1 MKEGSTASMN
11 GTETAR
17 RESRAEI
24 RTAHAGRYRIY
35 DEIAVGGMASVHL
48 GRLIGPA
55 GFARTVA
62 IKRLHPAYARDP
74 HFVTMFIDEAR
85 TAARVRHPNVVPIV
99 DVIATDNDLLSVV
112 GHIAG
117 VSLQSSRKLRGVRG
131 ELLLVMDY
139 VPGLALSSLLEL
151 IAERGERMPPAIA
164 SAIVAGLLHGLTAAH
179 EATSESGEP
188 LGIVHR
194 DVSPQNT
201 MVGADGITRVVDF
214 GIAYAANRVLT
225 TKESTL
231 KGKLGYMAPER
242 VHGGETRQ
250 SSDLYS
256 AAVVLW
262 EMLVGRRLFKATT
275 EAGLLELVMMGDV
288 EAPGKHAPGL
298 PAQLDSVVVRALHHD
313 PAERFATARD
323 LARAIDEALPAA
335 STFNVSAYVKSVAA
349 DQLATRATRLA
360 EIESDPVTPSTPDET
375 DAPVV
380 SGVVSRPTV
389 PEGLAREGARSA
401 ALDHLPGARGA
412 GGRWRHRWL
421 ATAGAGALACGLV
434 AVFFAPRRRSVDDT
448 TSPLRAEA
456 TLVSPAEP
464 AAPAAV
470 DTRPDAS
477 PSRDSATETR
487 SDPAS
492 PATPA
497 AHAGRASHAPDCR
510 VPFVVDATG
519 KRVYKRACLR

>member
-99 DVIATDNDLLSVV
+99 DVIATDNDLLSIV
-112 GHIAG
+112 GHVAG
-117 VSLQSSRKLRGVRG
+117 VSLQSSRKLQGVRG

-151 IAERGERMPPAIA
+151 VAERGERMPPAIA
-164 SAIVAGLLHGLTAAH
+164 SAIVAGLLHGLAAAH

-323 LARAIDEALPAA
+323 LARAIDESLPAA

-349 DQLATRATRLA
+349 DQLATRASRLA
-360 EIESDPVTPSTPDET
+360 EIESEAVTPSTPPET
-375 DAPVV
+375 EVPIV
-380 SGVVSRPTV
+380 SGVVTRPTV
-389 PEGLAREGARSA
+389 PEGL
-401 ALDHLPGARGA
+401 PRGP
-412 GGRWRHRWL
+412 WRHRWL

-448 TSPLRAEA
+448 ASPLRAEA
-456 TLVSPAEP
+456 PPISLAVPASS
-464 AAPAAV
+464 AAA

-477 PSRDSATETR
+477 PSRDSASATETR

-510 VPFVVDATG
+510 VPFVVDASG